1 MTESELLFRLT
12 DEEYQEFICWFS
24 YKFYRGRSRERITLD
39 LSNLKA
45 ETQLQME
52 SWGIHIQSG
61 HKNLKLLYS
70 VIEKLDSTEHLIL
83 FFAWKEF
90 WAVPKRVL
98 GDETAGQAWFEQL
111 KKRCESDVS
120 ARMPLMQIEDRCR
133 REGIYCRC
141 YTRTVDQVL
150 EAYEELGKSKRE
162 LLRLREMTVFPYRY
176 AGVQALVL
184 EADGI
189 YEYGE
194 RSAAIHRYDDL
205 ERAVYSDMCLYL
217 MKGDGEELL
226 VPLDC
231 LGDGENIPAP
241 PGIPCVGDGTESI
254 ACANGVKHFLTLC
267 NEKRQPG
274 QPALYPEKLEPFKT
288 RVTSIKNR
296 KKRYGRE
303 TETVIVLQPYKQRR
317 KGRKA
322 WTSQKKQL
330 FKRRKKQSDFRGIEN
345 PVSGYILIGAA
356 ALLTAAIAVCGPQV
370 VGSLRADGKL
380 DFFYKDLLHWRGE
393 SFERA
398 MAEAEAERA
407 RWEEE
412 QTAKAEKYEDGSGI
426 DNSWKEQYMITVP
439 DNTVFDQVGED
450 GTYVSSSQFFS
461 IKLPLA
467 EWEKDDFF
475 YPDDK
480 LDSSWGE
487 VAVRGDRNEKNPYM
501 MVGRS
506 IPKTKQEYLKQQ
518 NDEVRGG
525 DPNLPDITEY
535 SYKDAGGC
543 VIVRMELP
551 EEEGWH
557 GYLVKMSMLSP
568 EYDYEVTI
576 ELKNETQE
584 NIEKA
589 RAALDTFCIVDTST
603 GICHQMEEETFHG
616 YYGTNVVM
624 TSCLVRLER
633 DMTDDEIGE
642 CLEQV
647 KDIDRGFLGAR
658 DMDALAVRRE
668 GIGWL
673 GIDSPSL
680 QENCFEENARK
691 VSEIFQSEVILYDEF
706 DGDLLMVAYSDREQK
721 NVYQRA
727 TANDKLML
735 IMEFSCFGEEQKF
748 PEDLLK
754 YMDLTK
760 EEAVAIWEG
769 QDSVFQIEKLEELAG
784 HMTKMPVPK
793 AFIGYWGYEAFGDG
807 YEVIR
812 R

>member
-1 MTESELLFRLT
+1 MT
-12 DEEYQEFICWFS
+12 
-24 YKFYRGRSRERITLD
+24 
-39 LSNLKA
+39 
-45 ETQLQME
+45 
-52 SWGIHIQSG
+52 
-61 HKNLKLLYS
+61 
-70 VIEKLDSTEHLIL
+70 
-83 FFAWKEF
+83 
-90 WAVPKRVL
+90 
-98 GDETAGQAWFEQL
+98 
-111 KKRCESDVS
+111 
-120 ARMPLMQIEDRCR
+120 
-133 REGIYCRC
+133 
-141 YTRTVDQVL
+141 
-150 EAYEELGKSKRE
+150 
-162 LLRLREMTVFPYRY
+162 
-176 AGVQALVL
+176 
-184 EADGI
+184 
-189 YEYGE
+189 
-194 RSAAIHRYDDL
+194 
-205 ERAVYSDMCLYL
+205 
-217 MKGDGEELL
+217 
-226 VPLDC
+226 
-231 LGDGENIPAP
+231 
-241 PGIPCVGDGTESI
+241 
-254 ACANGVKHFLTLC
+254 
-267 NEKRQPG
+267 
-274 QPALYPEKLEPFKT
+274 
-288 RVTSIKNR
+288 
-296 KKRYGRE
+296 
-303 TETVIVLQPYKQRR
+303 
-317 KGRKA
+317 
-322 WTSQKKQL
+322 
-330 FKRRKKQSDFRGIEN
+330 
-345 PVSGYILIGAA
+345 
-356 ALLTAAIAVCGPQV
+356 
-370 VGSLRADGKL
+370 
-380 DFFYKDLLHWRGE
+380 
-393 SFERA
+393 
-398 MAEAEAERA
+398 
-407 RWEEE
+407 
-412 QTAKAEKYEDGSGI
+412 
-426 DNSWKEQYMITVP
+426 
-439 DNTVFDQVGED
+439 
-450 GTYVSSSQFFS
+450 
-461 IKLPLA
+461 
-467 EWEKDDFF
+467 FF

-525 DPNLPDITEY
+525 APNLPNIAEY
-535 SYKDAGGC
+535 SYKDGGGC

-589 RAALDTFCIVDTST
+589 RAALDTFRIVDTST
-603 GICHQMEEETFHG
+603 GICRQMEEETFHG

-706 DGDLLMVAYSDREQK
+706 DGDLLMVAYSDKEQK

-793 AFIGYWGYEAFGDG
+793 EFIGYWGYEAFGDG